1 LIPRNRAWLI
11 IALAGGLAAL
21 FAGVPSSAQT
31 PAPAAPSSDLG
42 KQYDAAFQEMLARP
56 ADLDVLFKFATLAS
70 ETGDLEGAVSAL
82 ERMLL
87 INADLPRVRLELGV
101 LYYRLGSY
109 EVARTYLDSALKSPN
124 LPPEVRNRAERFMA
138 DVTGKEQPSHF
149 SGDFFMGWRYQSN
162 ANLGPATSNILLF
175 GQIASLNQ
183 QAVGTSDW
191 GVVSSAQIRHT
202 YDLGR
207 QDKSAIE
214 TQFSAYVNRQFTAN
228 VANVTLL
235 DLTSGPRFQIFN
247 GTFEDVSV
255 KPFFSGGYIW
265 VNDAPYYGSYGG
277 GVETGILLSDRLRN
291 TSTVQWRRH
300 DNTDNWY
307 LPTND
312 QYRGVE
318 YTATTSFQFAL
329 AGNVTLFTTGTAT
342 RYQTDQ
348 TPQQSYSLYG
358 AGGGMSFRF
367 ADPVLKT
374 GLPWSV
380 TLSVTEN
387 WWNYDA
393 PDPQVDPNTFRL
405 QADTITSLTFAIPFD
420 DRTTFSVTGGRFV
433 RQATL
438 ANYAFENNSVM
449 FGIGW
454 RF

>member
-1 LIPRNRAWLI
+1 LLATDCNFARAQ
-11 IALAGGLAAL
+11 APG
-21 FAGVPSSAQT
+21 ST
-31 PAPAAPSSDLG
+31 PVATASGDLER
-42 KQYDAAFQEMLARP
+42 QYDAAFQDMLAQP
-56 ADLDVLFKFATLAS
+56 ANLDVLFKFASLAS
-70 ETGDLEGAVSAL
+70 QTGDLEGAVSAL

-124 LPPEVRNRAERFMA
+124 LPPEVRTRAEQFMA
-138 DVTGKEQPSHF
+138 EVVGQEKPSHF
-149 SGDFFMGWRYQSN
+149 SGDLFVGWRYQSN
-162 ANLGPATSNILLF
+162 ANLGPATTNVLLF

-183 QAVGTSDW
+183 QAVGTGDW
-191 GVVSSAQIRHT
+191 GVVTSAQIRHS
-202 YDLGR
+202 YDLGH

-214 TQFSAYVNRQFTAN
+214 TTFSAYVNRQFQAN

-235 DLTSGPRFQIFN
+235 DLSTGPRFQIFN
-247 GTFEDVSV
+247 GIFEDVSL
-255 KPFFSGGYIW
+255 KPFLSGGYIW

-291 TSTVQWRRH
+291 VSTFQWRRH
-300 DNTDNWY
+300 DNTNNWY
-307 LPTND
+307 LPTNY

-318 YTATTSFQFAL
+318 FTATSAFQFAL

-342 RYQTDQ
+342 RYLTDQ

-358 AGGGMSFRF
+358 AGGGMTFRF

-374 GLPWSV
+374 TLPWTV

-387 WWNYDA
+387 WWAYDA
-393 PDPQVDPNTFRL
+393 PDPQVDPNTYRF
-405 QADTITSLTFAIPFD
+405 QADTISNLTLAIPFD
-420 DRTTFSVTGGRFV
+420 DRTTFSLTGGRYV
-433 RQATL
+433 RTATL
-438 ANYAFENNSVM
+438 ANYAFENDSLM

>member
-1 LIPRNRAWLI
+1 MCSSEL
-11 IALAGGLAAL
+11 ALAQ
-21 FAGVPSSAQT
+21 ST
-31 PAPAAPSSDLG
+31 APAAVPAAASSDADR
-42 KQYDAAFQEMLARP
+42 QYNAAFQEMLAQP
-56 ADLDVLFKFATLAS
+56 ANLDVLFKFATLAS
-70 ETGDLEGAVSAL
+70 QTGDLEGAVSAL

-87 INADLPRVRLELGV
+87 INGDLPRVRLELGV

-109 EVARTYLDSALKSPN
+109 EVARTYLASALKAPN
-124 LPPEVRNRAERFMA
+124 LPAEVRSRAQQFMA
-138 DVTGKEQPSHF
+138 DVESKEKPSHF
-149 SGDFFMGWRYQSN
+149 SGDLFLGWRYQSN
-162 ANLGPATSNILLF
+162 ANLGPGTSNILLF

-183 QAVGTSDW
+183 AAVGASDW

-214 TQFSAYVNRQFTAN
+214 TQLSAYVNRQFTAN

-247 GTFEDVSV
+247 GIFEDVSL
-255 KPFFSGGYIW
+255 KPFFSGGYIM

-277 GVETGILLSDRLRN
+277 GIETAMLLSDRLRN
-291 TSTVQWRRH
+291 TSTAQWRRH

-307 LPTND
+307 LPTNS

-318 YTATTSFQFAL
+318 YTGTTSFQFAL
-329 AGNVTLFTTGTAT
+329 AGNVTLFATGTAT

-367 ADPVLKT
+367 ADPALKT

-405 QADTITSLTFAIPFD
+405 QIDTIASVTFAIPFD
-420 DRTTFSVTGGRFV
+420 DRTTFSITGGRFV

>member
-1 LIPRNRAWLI
+1 MSLSEA
-11 IALAGGLAAL
+11 ALAQQAGGA
-21 FAGVPSSAQT
+21 P
-31 PAPAAPSSDLG
+31 PAVASGSL
-42 KQYDAAFQEMLARP
+42 QSRYDAAFQEMLAQP
-56 ADLDVLFKFATLAS
+56 ANLDVLFKFASLAS

-87 INADLPRVRLELGV
+87 INPELPRVRLELGV

-109 EVARTYLDSALKSPN
+109 EVSRTYLESALKTPN
-124 LPPEVRNRAERFMA
+124 LPPEVRERAEKFMA
-138 DVTGKEQPSHF
+138 DVASKEKPSHF
-149 SGDFFMGWRYQSN
+149 SGDFFLGWRYQSN

-183 QAVGTSDW
+183 AAVGTPDW

-214 TQFSAYVNRQFTAN
+214 TQLSAYVNRQFTNN

-235 DLTSGPRFQIFN
+235 DLTTGPRFQIFN
-247 GTFEDVSV
+247 GTFEDVTL

-265 VNDAPYYGSYGG
+265 VNDAPYYGSYGSG
-277 GVETGILLSDRLRN
+277 LEAGILLSDRLRN
-291 TSTVQWRRH
+291 VTSFQWRRH
-300 DNTDNWY
+300 DHTNNWY
-307 LPTND
+307 LPTNS

-318 YTATTSFQFAL
+318 YTGTTGLQFAL
-329 AGNVTLFTTGTAT
+329 ANNVTLFATGTAT
-342 RYQTDQ
+342 RYLTDQ
-348 TPQQSYSLYG
+348 TPAQSYSLYG
-358 AGGGMSFRF
+358 GGGGMSFRF

-374 GLPWSV
+374 NLPWTV

-387 WWNYDA
+387 WWSYDA
-393 PDPQVDPNTFRL
+393 PDVQVDPNTFRL
-405 QADTITSLTFAIPFD
+405 QIDTIASLTFAIPFD
-420 DRTTFSVTGGRFV
+420 DRTTFTINGSRFV

>member
-1 LIPRNRAWLI
+1 MFVSGA
-11 IALAGGLAAL
+11 ALAQGQAPEA
-21 FAGVPSSAQT
+21 V
-31 PAPAAPSSDLG
+31 PAAASGDLQS
-42 KQYDAAFQEMLARP
+42 QYDAAFQQMLAQP
-56 ADLDVLFKFATLAS
+56 ANLDVLFKFASLAS
-70 ETGDLEGAVSAL
+70 QTGDLEGAVSAL

-87 INADLPRVRLELGV
+87 INPELPRVRLELGV

-109 EVARTYLDSALKSPN
+109 EVSRTYLESALKTPN
-124 LPPEVRNRAERFMA
+124 LPPEVRERAEKFMA
-138 DVTGKEQPSHF
+138 DVANKEQPSHF
-149 SGDFFMGWRYQSN
+149 SGEFFLGWRYQTN
-162 ANLGPATSNILLF
+162 ANLGPATNNILLF

-183 QAVGTSDW
+183 AAVGTPDW

-214 TQFSAYVNRQFTAN
+214 TTFSSYINRQFTNN

-235 DLTSGPRFQIFN
+235 DLTTGPRFQIFN
-247 GTFEDVSV
+247 GTFEDVTL

-277 GVETGILLSDRLRN
+277 GLEAAILLSDRLRN
-291 TSTVQWRRH
+291 VTSFQWRRH
-300 DNTDNWY
+300 DHTDNWY
-307 LPTND
+307 LPTNN

-318 YTATTSFQFAL
+318 YTGTTGLQFAL
-329 AGNVTLFTTGTAT
+329 ANNVTLFATGTAT
-342 RYQTDQ
+342 RYQTDR
-348 TPQQSYSLYG
+348 TPSQSYSLYG

-367 ADPVLKT
+367 DDPVLKT
-374 GLPWSV
+374 GLPWTV

-387 WWNYDA
+387 WWSYDA
-393 PDPQVDPNTFRL
+393 PDVQVDPNTFRL
-405 QADTITSLTFAIPFD
+405 QVDTIASVTFAIPFD
-420 DRTTFSVTGGRFV
+420 DRTTFSINGSRFV

-438 ANYAFENNSVM
+438 ANYAFENNSLM